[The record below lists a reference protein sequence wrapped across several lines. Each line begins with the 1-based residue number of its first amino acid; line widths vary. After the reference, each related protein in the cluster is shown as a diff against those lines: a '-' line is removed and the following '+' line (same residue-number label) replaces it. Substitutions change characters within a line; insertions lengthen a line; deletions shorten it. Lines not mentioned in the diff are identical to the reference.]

1 MSTIPVGAAC
11 FFCLGEEADEE
22 GKPLVRDCSCRGD
35 SAGFA
40 HLSCLAT
47 YAEQKCKQ
55 ARDGDTKAF
64 TEPWQYCNNCKQPF
78 SQLSIDLS
86 SAFVSFAEATYSH
99 EGNSKWDKLKVI
111 DSLRSKI
118 MALHDTVDKEMVK
131 VERTLIINHL
141 LDTIAQTKKD
151 LNMSGW
157 IHMPKS
163 SEEYHYYTMLCGNY
177 ESFAHH
183 ELGSMLMS
191 DTSEEGFKVMIT
203 HFKKASAICK
213 LVGMKDRADHL
224 DIMISGQLANKYAS
238 NDKDAFST
246 VTSSM
251 MQKQKNDY
259 EQSLTTFGMNSQG
272 TIRSGLGYAF
282 LLWSKNRLIEA
293 ERVAIKVAAAS
304 RQVHGPHHKITIEA
318 DEMLVKCK
326 ERFAI
331 VLPECQMFQAL
342 RYENDGEICVVTGP
356 VTEPRR
362 VDDERI
368 YRVDNNLIRPVI
380 ECPVICH
387 GLVSASHL
395 NGELG
400 EVTKFKRDVSGRI
413 LRMGVHFEKKGVK
426 SALVKPENLRIA
438 FELPSED

>member
-1 MSTIPVGAAC
+1 
-11 FFCLGEEADEE
+11 
-22 GKPLVRDCSCRGD
+22 
-35 SAGFA
+35 
-40 HLSCLAT
+40 
-47 YAEQKCKQ
+47 
-55 ARDGDTKAF
+55 
-64 TEPWQYCNNCKQPF
+64 
-78 SQLSIDLS
+78 
-86 SAFVSFAEATYSH
+86 
-99 EGNSKWDKLKVI
+99 
-111 DSLRSKI
+111 
-118 MALHDTVDKEMVK
+118 
-131 VERTLIINHL
+131 
-141 LDTIAQTKKD
+141 
-151 LNMSGW
+151 
-157 IHMPKS
+157 
-163 SEEYHYYTMLCGNY
+163 
-177 ESFAHH
+177 
-183 ELGSMLMS
+183 
-191 DTSEEGFKVMIT
+191 
-203 HFKKASAICK
+203 
-213 LVGMKDRADHL
+213 MKDRADHL

-413 LRMGVHFEKKGVK
+413 LRMGVHFE
-426 SALVKPENLRIA
+426 N
-438 FELPSED
+438 